1 MSTNIMWPSM
11 LKFVS
16 NVTKAVI
23 IIVTAGFSSMVAAQT
38 VGDSASV
45 YEFVEAY
52 QRTINTHDPAALAAF
67 FTEDADFVMF
77 NLPAVKGRQ
86 AIENWWRD
94 FWQSKFN
101 KQEPERRGTFILNS
115 VRLITADVA
124 VANIETVT
132 GGRNTQGQEL
142 IVRKARGTWVLIR
155 QNGKWFISAM
165 RGMPTERDRIIR
177 ASDKDQIEANK
188 ALIRRMNEEVWNKGN
203 LKIMEELYS
212 PDFAWHFLPTGYEI
226 IGLDSLRKNVRNHR
240 KAFPVWTE
248 EIKHIVA
255 EGDLVAIHF
264 VSRGT
269 NEGSF
274 LGNPPTGKP
283 IQINEMSI
291 FRIVDGKITEQ
302 WLIPDLLSLNQQLGF
317 IPQSN

>member
-1 MSTNIMWPSM
+1 
-11 LKFVS
+11 
-16 NVTKAVI
+16 
-23 IIVTAGFSSMVAAQT
+23 
-38 VGDSASV
+38 
-45 YEFVEAY
+45 
-52 QRTINTHDPAALAAF
+52 
-67 FTEDADFVMF
+67 
-77 NLPAVKGRQ
+77 
-86 AIENWWRD
+86 
-94 FWQSKFN
+94 
-101 KQEPERRGTFILNS
+101 
-115 VRLITADVA
+115 
-124 VANIETVT
+124 
-132 GGRNTQGQEL
+132 
-142 IVRKARGTWVLIR
+142 
-155 QNGKWFISAM
+155 
-165 RGMPTERDRIIR
+165 MPTERDRIIR

-240 KAFPVWTE
+240 EAFPVWTE

-302 WLIPDLLSLNQQLGF
+302 WLIPDLLNLNKQLGF